1 MGVRLTGDGLRR
13 SLAFRNSLHQTDLVD
28 TLVSCG
34 MVSHHREAVVVGTEP
49 EDYQSM
55 GVSLSTSI
63 AGCLETITEAVAEE
77 VRSFGGTL
85 TRKKHSMR

>member
-13 SLAFRNSLHQTDLVD
+13 SLAFRNSLHQTDLVV
-28 TLVSCG
+28 TLIYCG
-34 MVSHHREAVVVGTEP
+34 MVGHRPEAVVVGIET

-55 GVSLSTSI
+55 GVSLSTTI

-77 VRSFGGTL
+77 VRSLGGTL
-85 TRKKHSMR
+85 TRKNHL